1 MSQRKK
7 DSVGQEL
14 IRVREIAQQL
24 KDLEP
29 RLGLGAST
37 EVEISLLE
45 RATELAEEAA
55 RLLEHVGRETA

>member
-1 MSQRKK
+1 MAPRKK
-7 DSVGQEL
+7 DPMSQEL
-14 IRVREIAQQL
+14 SRVHEIARQL
-24 KDLEP
+24 QELEP
-29 RLGLGAST
+29 RLGKSAST